1 MWVESHSQE
10 EAVLSP
16 VGTGSG
22 DSEGMGPRRVMA
34 RGVGFSSGYER
45 GTNPRGWAPQG
56 SVCSLS
62 LERCKQGWI

>member
-1 MWVESHSQE
+1 MESHSQE

-22 DSEGMGPRRVMA
+22 DSEGTGARRVMV

-45 GTNPRGWAPQG
+45 GTNQRGWAPQG
-56 SVCSLS
+56 SVSSLS
-62 LERCKQGWI
+62 LERCNKGWI